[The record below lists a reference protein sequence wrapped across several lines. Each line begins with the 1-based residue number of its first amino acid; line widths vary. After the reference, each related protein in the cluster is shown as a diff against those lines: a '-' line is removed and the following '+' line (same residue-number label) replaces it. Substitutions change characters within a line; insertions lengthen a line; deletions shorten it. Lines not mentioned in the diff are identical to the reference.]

1 MVKYFNQKWLKYLTH
16 KRKRKKR
23 NLVLRSVPKILR
35 FAKVGFMENAQKLS
49 EEEFLKT
56 PEVQF
61 FMDRLIDILLQQV
74 EEKALEEANQNSDE
88 TRK

>member
-1 MVKYFNQKWLKYLTH
+1 
-16 KRKRKKR
+16 
-23 NLVLRSVPKILR
+23 
-35 FAKVGFMENAQKLS
+35 MENAQKLS